1 MTKRKILM
9 SLAIAA
15 MLLPATALA
24 QDDDGFLLDEE
35 PVKEPVPVFDSW
47 VEVGAGWT
55 SDSSFKFGEFSGL
68 EDKGGH
74 IIGDFRIQMRGAWDD
89 DSTEYWLLTGSN
101 LGLESRA
108 MHLEFG
114 HQGSFK
120 LFLDYDQIP
129 KFLLDDAST
138 PFIVGNSGTSLT
150 LPANWVPGDRDNGEM
165 TNLVAS
171 LNDVNIAHDRKRFGG
186 GVVWIMSKGWQLK
199 SSFRREVKEGSRTTA
214 AIFGTSGG
222 NPAASVVPE
231 PIDYE
236 TDDVDLVLGYQGK
249 KAQLNLG
256 YHLSVFRNAN
266 TSFTF
271 QNPYTGS
278 PWVPTASFPTGV
290 GQIGLPPDNK
300 SHQISLASGYAL
312 GPTTRATANFSY
324 TRSTQNVDFL
334 PFTFDPNIVITT
346 PLPRSSLEGKVKT
359 IMTRLG
365 ISSRPTPKLSL
376 SARYKYTD
384 RDNETP
390 RDVFLLIPSDS
401 ADQGDIDGSRARIN
415 MPYSRSQH
423 LIEVETG
430 YRLTSRSKLTLGYDY
445 EQFKRTFTEVAK
457 TREHRFVAKLRT
469 SASAKMSGWLSFD
482 YATRDGSEYIH
493 NEAFLASHTPEHLG
507 PDPEEEFE
515 NHPAVR
521 KFYIADRDRIGFK
534 ASATFVPSDS
544 VVISAMGRYSHSEY
558 DATRVGLTD
567 SQNLSATVDC
577 SYNPNPKTTAY
588 AFYTYENLQFDQ
600 AGFGNRRGTDLTDF
614 DAQFWLVDT
623 NDKVNSFGVGLDR
636 TAMEDR
642 LDFGFEYTYSRS
654 VTDFA
659 FDAGTALSFAPLAD
673 LKTRLHSLGMHAE
686 YRYTDNMSIKLR
698 YLFQKFDTVDFAL
711 DGIVVDT
718 ISTVIALGNTSP
730 DYSVHV
736 IGISTVYRF

>member
-15 MLLPATALA
+15 MLLPATAWA
-24 QDDDGFLLDEE
+24 QDDDDFLLDEE
-35 PVKEPVPVFDSW
+35 TVTEPVPVFDSW

-74 IIGDFRIQMRGAWDD
+74 IIGDFRIVMRAPWDG
-89 DSTEYWLLTGSN
+89 DSTEYWLLTGSS

-108 MHLEFG
+108 LHLEFG

-138 PFIVGNSGTSLT
+138 PFIISGDGTSLT
-150 LPANWVPGDRDNGEM
+150 LPANWVPGERNNGQM

-186 GVVWIMSKGWQLK
+186 GVVWIMGKGWQFK
-199 SSFRREVKEGSRTTA
+199 SSFRREAKEGSRTIA

-222 NPAASVVPE
+222 NPASSIVPE

-266 TSFTF
+266 TSLTF

-278 PWVPTASFPTGV
+278 PWVPSASFPTGV
-290 GQIGLPPDNK
+290 GRIGLPPDSR
-300 SHQISLASGYAL
+300 SHQISLAGGYVL

-324 TRSTQNVDFL
+324 TRSTQNEDFL
-334 PFTFDPNIVITT
+334 PFTIDPDIVITT

-365 ISSRPTPKLSL
+365 ISSRPTPKLNL
-376 SARYKYTD
+376 SAHYKYTD

-390 RDVFLLIPSDS
+390 RDVFLTIPSDS
-401 ADQGDIDGSRARIN
+401 ADQDTIDSSRARIN
-415 MPYSRSQH
+415 LPYSRSQH
-423 LIEVETG
+423 LIEVEAG
-430 YRLTSRSKLTLGYDY
+430 YRLTSRSKLTLAYDY

-457 TREHRFVAKLRT
+457 TREHKFEAKLRT
-469 SASAKMSGWLSFD
+469 SASARLSGWMSFN

-493 NEAFLASHTPEHLG
+493 NAAFLASHTPEHLG

-515 NHPAVR
+515 NHPALR
-521 KFYIADRDRIGFK
+521 KFYIADRDQTGFK
-534 ASATFVPSDS
+534 ASATFLASDS
-544 VVISAMGRYSHSEY
+544 VIISAMGRYSHSEY

-567 SQNLSATVDC
+567 SRNLSATVDF
-577 SYNPNPKTTAY
+577 SYNPDPKTTAF

-600 AGFGNRRGTDLTDF
+600 AGFANRRGTDLTDF

-623 NDKVNSFGVGLDR
+623 RDKVNSFGVGIDR

-642 LDFGFEYTYSRS
+642 LEIGFEYIYSRS
-654 VTDFA
+654 LTDFG
-659 FDAGTALSFAPLAD
+659 FDAGTALSFLPLSD

-698 YLFQKFDTVDFAL
+698 YLYQKFDTVDFAL

-730 DYSVHV
+730 DYNVHV